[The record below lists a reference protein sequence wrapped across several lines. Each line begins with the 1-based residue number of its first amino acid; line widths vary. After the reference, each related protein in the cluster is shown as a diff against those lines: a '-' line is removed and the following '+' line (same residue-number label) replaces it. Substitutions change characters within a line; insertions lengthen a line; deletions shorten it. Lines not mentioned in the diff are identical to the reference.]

1 MAQQGDENTATQDEV
16 LRFPSEDHVD
26 KEDAIRA
33 QTVIDAKRASDNE
46 QNMTLM
52 QGIRLYP
59 KAVAWSL
66 LISTCIAMEGYD
78 IALVNNFYAFDVFN
92 HVSQHHPFAFRSNKG
107 QTGLTRRYRNTAS
120 SPPTAPTKSQPPGKQ
135 A

>member
-1 MAQQGDENTATQDEV
+1 MAQQGVEKTPTQDEV
-16 LRFPSEDHVD
+16 LRFPSEDHFQTD
-26 KEDAIRA
+26 KEDVIRA

-92 HVSQHHPFAFRSNKG
+92 QVSQHAPLAFTDRHRDR
-107 QTGLTRRYRNTAS
+107 QC
-120 SPPTAPTKSQPPGKQ
+120 
-135 A
+135 